1 MFLNMSSCVSLLARL
16 NLPLKRDAP
25 EADEAADEAHD
36 SDIEGEPGEIVSPA
50 SSKKRKTNNKGLVIL
65 GNGVVA
71 MRDLA
76 LASRVPTKTKDE
88 DTPKLYN
95 ASLTLSK
102 AFTLL
107 TLVVHGKNL
116 PIEKVKDE
124 PHRVIL
130 LRSAAPYCLSKE
142 TLDTILGADRD
153 EKNAY
158 LIALAKNAQQ
168 VIRYVIYGLSGN
180 YMNERVFTPRDVFP
194 ADDVKLHLGLTGDNA
209 RKCFMEL

>member
-1 MFLNMSSCVSLLARL
+1 MAIIHILHIITIMSFISIISIISTYYLN
-16 NLPLKRDAP
+16 
-25 EADEAADEAHD
+25 
-36 SDIEGEPGEIVSPA
+36 I
-50 SSKKRKTNNKGLVIL
+50 
-65 GNGVVA
+65 
-71 MRDLA
+71 
-76 LASRVPTKTKDE
+76 
-88 DTPKLYN
+88 
-95 ASLTLSK
+95 
-102 AFTLL
+102 
-107 TLVVHGKNL
+107 
-116 PIEKVKDE
+116 
-124 PHRVIL
+124 
-130 LRSAAPYCLSKE
+130 SAAPYCLSKK